1 MKKVLT
7 IGTTTLV
14 VALLGLFVIGSVF
27 AQDPTPNRQTP
38 WGHIGGGISKGFAMV
53 HDTISELLGLT
64 PEEIHAEREAGKS
77 LPEIAAEQGFSEE
90 DLNEAF
96 VNARAEA
103 LQEAVESGSITQEQ
117 ADRMME
123 RMNAM
128 PGMKLD
134 HSSRPLDHEECA
146 PGTPMVR
153 EPIHDTVSDLLGLTP
168 EELHAEMR
176 DGKSLA
182 EIAAEQGITV
192 EDLTDALLAAEAEI
206 LQEAVANEQITQEQA
221 NLMMERFESQI
232 ESMLNGTMGSRGPA
246 QGRRGGMRPGVRHPV
261 PSGTRPSELS
271 AS

>member
-1 MKKVLT
+1 MKRVLT

-14 VALLGLFVIGSVF
+14 VALLGLFVIGTVF
-27 AQDPTPNRQTP
+27 AQDPTPTRQTP
-38 WGHIGGGISKGFAMV
+38 WGHVGGNIRRGFAMV

-64 PEEIHAEREAGKS
+64 PEEIRAEREAGKS

-123 RMNAM
+123 RMEAM
-128 PGMKLD
+128 PGLKLD
-134 HSSRPLDHEECA
+134 HGSRPLYHEECA

-153 EPIHDTVSDLLGLTP
+153 EPVHDTVSDLLGLTP
-168 EELHAEMR
+168 EELHAEIQ

-182 EIAAEQGITV
+182 EIAAERGISA
-192 EDLTDALLAAEAEI
+192 EELTDALLEAKAEM
-206 LQEAVANEQITQEQA
+206 LREAVANEQITQEQA
-221 NLMMERFESQI
+221 DLMMERFESQI
-232 ESMLNGTMGSRGPA
+232 ESMLNGTIGSCGPTW
-246 QGRRGGMRPGVRHPV
+246 GRRGGMRPGNRQPV
-261 PSGTRPSELS
+261 PFRTMSSELS
-271 AS
+271 SS